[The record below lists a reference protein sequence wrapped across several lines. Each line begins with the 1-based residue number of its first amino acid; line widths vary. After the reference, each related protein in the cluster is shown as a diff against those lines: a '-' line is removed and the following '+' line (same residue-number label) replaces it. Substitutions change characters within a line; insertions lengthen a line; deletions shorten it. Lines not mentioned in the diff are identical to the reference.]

1 MAINI
6 KTDLVHPFANSD
18 KNEKANLNTNYS
30 TQENK
35 KNIINLASKE
45 KDKEKRQKI
54 GLFHEYGYI
63 HGQHYDLLRIFDH
76 CGYPG
81 EYNYLF

>member
-1 MAINI
+1 MTSNI
-6 KTDLVHPFANSD
+6 KTDLVHPFTNSD

-45 KDKEKRQKI
+45 KDKEKRQKK
-54 GLFHEYGYI
+54 
-63 HGQHYDLLRIFDH
+63 
-76 CGYPG
+76 
-81 EYNYLF
+81 

>member
-1 MAINI
+1 MTSNI
-6 KTDLVHPFANSD
+6 KTGLVHPFTNSD

-45 KDKEKRQKI
+45 KDKEKRQKNST
-54 GLFHEYGYI
+54 FSSMRRYI
-63 HGQHYDLLRIFDH
+63 WTIL
-76 CGYPG
+76 
-81 EYNYLF
+81 